1 MRICQ
6 DSFQDTSTPTRIIWI
21 KTDIDTVGICQPN
34 YIAARCDWPPVNF
47 TTSVFLQVLVK
58 SVAINIFINLCP
70 GHRLSNPV
78 LEVEGRCANLAPRLP
93 QAQQAIA
100 PFRMVTRG
108 LLSPS
113 GCNPLLWDILIIPV
127 EGAGPVDL
135 WKTLIAQFEPLLP
148 LLAKGREAL
157 DASTVLPVL
166 PALGAR
172 VL

>member
-100 PFRMVTRG
+100 PISDGDKRALVTIRVQPSPLGYFDYPRRG
-108 LLSPS
+108 RWA
-113 GCNPLLWDILIIPV
+113 C
-127 EGAGPVDL
+127 
-135 WKTLIAQFEPLLP
+135 
-148 LLAKGREAL
+148 
-157 DASTVLPVL
+157 
-166 PALGAR
+166 
-172 VL
+172 